1 LDTKYGD
8 KESYIPNY
16 LSNIVNEWCGD
27 IDETQ
32 EVAIFGVEHEDADSL
47 KVALGFHDRL
57 K

>member
-8 KESYIPNY
+8 KESYIPNN
-16 LSNIVNEWCGD
+16 LCNIVNEWCGD

-32 EVAIFGVEHEDADSL
+32 KVAIFGVEHEDADSL

-57 K
+57 E